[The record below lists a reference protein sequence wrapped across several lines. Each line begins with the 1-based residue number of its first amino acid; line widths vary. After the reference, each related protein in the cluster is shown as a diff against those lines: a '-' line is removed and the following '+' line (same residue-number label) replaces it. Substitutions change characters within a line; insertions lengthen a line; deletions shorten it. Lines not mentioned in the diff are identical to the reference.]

1 MAYVA
6 TFQFEIVP
14 GKMDEAM
21 AALNKLKA
29 LHEASGSKSRILL
42 PYYSGETF
50 GRVIYVSEHDDV
62 DSLASQF
69 KGAEAA
75 MASGEAPVSGAV
87 WGADPCLKAVGSS
100 LLMEV

>member
-29 LHEASGSKSRILL
+29 IHEASGARSRILI
-42 PYYSGETF
+42 PYYAGELF
-50 GRVIYVSEHDDV
+50 GRVIYIAEHDDV

-69 KGAEAA
+69 KGTEAA
-75 MASGEAPVSGAV
+75 MASGEVPLSSAV
-87 WGADPCLKAVGSS
+87 YGADPSLKAVSS
-100 LLMEV
+100 AILMEV

>member
-29 LHEASGSKSRILL
+29 LHEAAGSRSRILI
-42 PYYSGETF
+42 PYYAGELF
-50 GRVIYVSEHDDV
+50 GRVIYIAEHDDV

-69 KGAEAA
+69 KGTEAA
-75 MASGEAPVSGAV
+75 MASGDAPVADAV
-87 WGADPCLKAVGSS
+87 WGPNPCLKAVSS
-100 LLMEV
+100 AILMEM